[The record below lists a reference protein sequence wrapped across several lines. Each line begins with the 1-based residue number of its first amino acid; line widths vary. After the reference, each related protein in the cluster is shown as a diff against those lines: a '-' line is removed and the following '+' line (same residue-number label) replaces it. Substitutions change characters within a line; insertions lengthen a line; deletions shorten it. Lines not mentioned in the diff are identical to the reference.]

1 MAACLAGPIPQKRA
15 RTRRQQSGM
24 STQQVVVL
32 VAVFLTIDL
41 FIVVAVMRSA
51 ADATFGVLSR
61 RYPAAPSTPP
71 SVRRNFASMK
81 ADWINLGYCVH
92 IEADAVHLHLY
103 PAMILRW
110 AGARAAS
117 IPWDRIQ
124 IGKPRFFG
132 GYRDARIDTLNLLLP
147 AWCLPEPPVLDA
159 ATDNPDESDAAGH
172 R

>member
-1 MAACLAGPIPQKRA
+1 M
-15 RTRRQQSGM
+15 
-24 STQQVVVL
+24 L

-41 FIVVAVMRSA
+41 FIVAAVVRSA

-61 RYPAAPSTPP
+61 RYPAAPTIPP

-110 AGARAAS
+110 AGARTAS
-117 IPWDRIQ
+117 IPWNRIQ
-124 IGKPRFFG
+124 IGRARFFG
-132 GYRDARIDTLNLLLP
+132 GYREATIDTLNVLLP
-147 AWCLPEPPVLDA
+147 AWCLPEPKVPDP
-159 ATDNPDESDAAGH
+159 ATDNPDESDAAAH

>member
-1 MAACLAGPIPQKRA
+1 M
-15 RTRRQQSGM
+15 
-24 STQQVVVL
+24 L
-32 VAVFLTIDL
+32 VAVLLTIDL

-61 RYPAAPSTPP
+61 RYPAAPSTAP

-124 IGKPRFFG
+124 IGKPRYFG

-147 AWCLPEPPVLDA
+147 AWCLPEPPVPDA

>member
-1 MAACLAGPIPQKRA
+1 
-15 RTRRQQSGM
+15 M

-41 FIVVAVMRSA
+41 FIVAAVVRSA

-61 RYPAAPSTPP
+61 RYPAAPTTPP

-81 ADWINLGYCVH
+81 SDWINLGYCVH

-110 AGARAAS
+110 AGARTAS
-117 IPWDRIQ
+117 IPWNRIQ
-124 IGKPRFFG
+124 IGRARFFG
-132 GYRDARIDTLNLLLP
+132 GYREATIDTLNVLLP
-147 AWCLPEPPVLDA
+147 AWCLPEPKVPDP
-159 ATDNPDESDAAGH
+159 ATDNPDESDAAAH

>member
-1 MAACLAGPIPQKRA
+1 M
-15 RTRRQQSGM
+15 
-24 STQQVVVL
+24 L

-41 FIVVAVMRSA
+41 FIVAAVVRSA

-61 RYPAAPSTPP
+61 RYPAAPTTPP

-110 AGARAAS
+110 AGARTAS
-117 IPWDRIQ
+117 IPWNRIQ
-124 IGKPRFFG
+124 IGRARFFG
-132 GYRDARIDTLNLLLP
+132 GYREATIDTLNVLLP
-147 AWCLPEPPVLDA
+147 AWCLPEPKVPDP
-159 ATDNPDESDAAGH
+159 ATDNPDESDAAA
-172 R
+172 RR